1 MINTFELQEA
11 VSLINKTV
19 SKKGQN
25 VSSTTD
31 IGIISG
37 VLSLNDQIELVV
49 KFEDSIEQCT
59 KDEFKTNYNFWK
71 MHQKIN

>member
-19 SKKGQN
+19 SKKGRK
-25 VSSTTD
+25 VISTTD

-37 VLSLNDQIELVV
+37 VLAMNDQIELVI
-49 KFEDSIEQCT
+49 KFEDVLDQST
-59 KDEFKTNYNFWK
+59 KDEFLKRYTLLKN
-71 MHQKIN
+71 H